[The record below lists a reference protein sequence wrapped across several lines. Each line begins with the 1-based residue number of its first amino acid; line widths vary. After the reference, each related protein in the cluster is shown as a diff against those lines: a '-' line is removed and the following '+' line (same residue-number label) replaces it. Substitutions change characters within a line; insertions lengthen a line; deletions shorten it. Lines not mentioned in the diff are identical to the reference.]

1 MKLYLEFI
9 LLLLCVLNYNNL
21 KSQNNF
27 DTKVFTS
34 NQNYNPLN
42 DFSKSS
48 NGLFS
53 SDIIIN
59 GLPNRIDKSFGLE
72 KVQLAIQHSR
82 ISDIKVVLE
91 SPDGLEV
98 WLSNRHGRDGAN
110 YSETIFCNSGF
121 RGKISDGIPPFVG
134 EYLPDGI
141 LSNFNNGQN
150 PNGIWKIKVYDLS
163 EGVTGIFGSVVLY
176 FSNKPAIDIV
186 SKCSLENPKGCKC
199 NNINH
204 KKHKNCKLL
213 PDLTLIKEIT
223 EKEIHEVPYSETK
236 GYGELRFGVS
246 TFNKGIGPLEVKGN
260 NIWLCNFDTV
270 QKGAICHNGT
280 YPRQQVFQTIYILT
294 KNGFKKEIKTAGF
307 NAYDARPGHE
317 HFHSDDYVNYEL
329 LVPSSLEKSQWK
341 VACKGTKASFCIW
354 DLSYCRDDLINCKDI
369 NNKLYLVNDLPNYGF
384 KGYKDCL
391 PEVQG
396 LSVGGV
402 DYYGEGFEGQS
413 IILPKGFKNGLYY
426 LKIEI
431 DPLNLFLESDET
443 NNTIIIPITLN
454 KQLD

>member
-1 MKLYLEFI
+1 MKNKNYVYLKINLIFLII
-9 LLLLCVLNYNNL
+9 LISKNLNCQAFVSY
-21 KSQNNF
+21 QNNVQL
-27 DTKVFTS
+27 K
-34 NQNYNPLN
+34 
-42 DFSKSS
+42 DF
-48 NGLFS
+48 NIYDHG
-53 SDIIIN
+53 ITIIN
-59 GLPNRIDKSFGLE
+59 INVDEIKYHCNRLFGLE

-91 SPDGLEV
+91 SPDGTEV
-98 WLSNRHGRDGAN
+98 WLTNRHGRNGAN
-110 YSETIFCNSGF
+110 YTETIFCNSGF
-121 RGKISDGIPPFVG
+121 RGKIADGTPPFLG

-141 LSNFNNGQN
+141 FSNFNNGQN
-150 PNGIWKIKVYDLS
+150 PNGIWKLKIYDLE
-163 EGVTGIFGSVVLY
+163 EGVKGTFESAVLY
-176 FSNKPAIDIV
+176 FSNNPAFDNL
-186 SKCSLENPKGCKC
+186 SSCTLENPKGCKC
-199 NNINH
+199 HDSNSI
-204 KKHKNCKLL
+204 KHKDCELL

-223 EKEIHEVPYSETK
+223 EKEINEIPYSENK

-246 TFNKGIGPLEVKGN
+246 TFNKGIGPLEVRGN
-260 NIWLCNFDTV
+260 NIWLCNGDTV
-270 QKGAICHNGT
+270 QKRTLCSDGT
-280 YPRQQVFQTIYILT
+280 YPRQQVFQTIYSLT
-294 KNGFKKEIKTAGF
+294 KKGFKTKELPAGF

-329 LVPSSLEKSQWK
+329 LVPSNKDTSQWK

-354 DLSYCRDDLINCKDI
+354 DLSYCRDDLKNCRDVHDKI
-369 NNKLYLVNDLPNYGF
+369 FLVNDLPNYGF

-431 DPLNLFLESDET
+431 DPLNLFVESDET
-443 NNTIIIPITLN
+443 NNSFIIPLKIN
-454 KQLD
+454 KQSN